1 MQLQIHH
8 LAQKMAALATT
19 LYEWLGSAD
28 ARFQTLCAPENA
40 LSTLALLD
48 AFFQQ
53 ATGLQLQR
61 EQLKALSRDAQT
73 ALNEETR
80 LVFLLYM
87 RVLALLKKREAKDEE
102 FDKKLLS
109 SVLHVTR
116 VVPFCQL
123 YARNNAT
130 SVQEFM
136 EELVDHVDGFDA
148 SVVKLHD
155 VYLKV

>member
-1 MQLQIHH
+1 M
-8 LAQKMAALATT
+8 ALAMT

-40 LSTLALLD
+40 IPTLALLD
-48 AFFQQ
+48 AFFKQ

-73 ALNEETR
+73 ALNEQTR

-87 RVLALLKKREAKDEE
+87 RVLALLKKREAEDKVM
-102 FDKKLLS
+102 DKKLLNS
-109 SVLHVTR
+109 MLHATR

-123 YARNNAT
+123 YARNNAN
-130 SVQEFM
+130 SVQELM
-136 EELVDHVDGFDA
+136 EELVDSVDGFDT
-148 SVVKLHD
+148 SITKLHD
-155 VYLKV
+155 VYLKVQTAISPSQYLL